1 MNIKKNLDS
10 LQDIVQWIYENTK
23 GIEITGDR
31 KQQIASACFDVAIE
45 HQAAIAL
52 LCKSKHFGSM
62 HALMRI
68 LIESVIRGLWIL
80 HCATD
85 ADLDRFEKHGLGTK
99 EFGHLTAEIEKAIG
113 ANQPTFSQ
121 MKDNVWRALNDFTHT
136 GYIQVTRRHGEGVL
150 GPNYPEDDV
159 IKCINAAGA
168 YGLLAS
174 CQLSAMAKKD
184 TLIEA
189 HFRKMDEYASAP

>member
-1 MNIKKNLDS
+1 MIIEKHLDS
-10 LQDIVQWIYENTK
+10 LRDIVQWIYENTK
-23 GIEITGDR
+23 GIEITGGR

-68 LIESVIRGLWIL
+68 LIESVVRGLWIL

-85 ADLDRFEKHGLGTK
+85 AELDIFEKRGIEKH
-99 EFGHLTAEIEKAIG
+99 FGDLTAEIEMAIG
-113 ANQPTFSQ
+113 SNQPTLSQ
-121 MKDNVWRALNDFTHT
+121 MKVNVWRAMNDFTHT

-150 GPNYPEDDV
+150 GSNYPEEDV

-174 CQLSAMAKKD
+174 SQLSAMAKQD
-184 TLIEA
+184 TLTEA
-189 HFRKMDEYASAP
+189 HLKKMGEYANTL